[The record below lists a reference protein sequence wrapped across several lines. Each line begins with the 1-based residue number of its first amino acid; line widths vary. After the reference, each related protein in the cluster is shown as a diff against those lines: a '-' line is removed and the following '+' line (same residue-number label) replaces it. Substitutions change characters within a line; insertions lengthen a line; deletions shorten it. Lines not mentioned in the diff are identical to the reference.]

1 MHLILK
7 HVSYT
12 IRITKGQSDS
22 KRNMN
27 FMNAALILDRK
38 LTKNTVV
45 QAIVQTIEA
54 FLIILADK
62 LSDVLAEL
70 SFCSKLPRFLHVNS

>member
-1 MHLILK
+1 MEPMHSMHLILK
-7 HVSYT
+7 NVSYT

-45 QAIVQTIEA
+45 QAC
-54 FLIILADK
+54 AD
-62 LSDVLAEL
+62 
-70 SFCSKLPRFLHVNS
+70 N